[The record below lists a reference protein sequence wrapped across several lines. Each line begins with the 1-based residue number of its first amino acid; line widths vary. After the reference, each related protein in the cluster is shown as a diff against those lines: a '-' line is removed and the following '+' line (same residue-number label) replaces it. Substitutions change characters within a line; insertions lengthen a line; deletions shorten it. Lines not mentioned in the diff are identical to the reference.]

1 MIDIV
6 NVVEISG
13 KALVNKCY
21 VQLENSEDTF
31 PNRDG
36 KMTWPRDCQ
45 S

>member
-13 KALVNKCY
+13 RGAGLINASSVFG
-21 VQLENSEDTF
+21 EDTF